1 METKMSIMIVIKNPI
16 NSKELYNKLSYL
28 GVNVTDMGEK
38 TYVHA
43 QIDIKDDVVEKIINT
58 CQSYG
63 DCDVSAHRVKEG

>member
-1 METKMSIMIVIKNPI
+1 MVTKMSLMIVIKCPI
-16 NSKELYNKLSYL
+16 NSKELYQKLSPL
-28 GVNVTDMGEK
+28 GVNVTDMGTK

-43 QIDIKDDVVEKIINT
+43 QIDIKDDAIEQIINT